1 MLVAAAPPP
10 LLMNLVRMQTQITAA
25 QVYNN
30 TLSGGPDAREEELKH
45 KKASGI

>member
-1 MLVAAAPPP
+1 MLVAATPLP

-30 TLSGGPDAREEELKH
+30 TLPGGRAEEELKH
-45 KKASGI
+45 MEASGIFK